1 MNENIQKML
10 ELLSQDEETM
20 AKLYIIRDP
29 DEAYAL
35 VTSIHGGYT
44 KEEFIE
50 TMTAINDSI
59 NQDISS
65 DDLNKVAGG
74 RTKEQIKRTA
84 ENGAIGTGIAT
95 AISSVFSSVSYAGF
109 VGGLLSAAGSAAA
122 SAAGAS
128 AGAAV

>member
-1 MNENIQKML
+1 ML
-10 ELLSQDEETM
+10 ELLSQDEEAM
-20 AKLYIIRDP
+20 KKLSAIRDP
-29 DEAYAL
+29 EEAYAL

-44 KEEFIE
+44 KEEFVE

-59 NQDISS
+59 NQDINS

-74 RTKEQIKRTA
+74 RTAEERKRTA

-95 AISSVFSSVSYAGF
+95 AISSVFASVSYAGL
-109 VGGLLSAAGSAAA
+109 VGGVLSAAGSAAA